1 MTSAWGRLGTMERIS
16 VGLPQLDTSPSATST
31 ASLNNMA
38 STSSHFQG
46 TGYGTSSSSV
56 RILFILGLLFCESM
70 FDGLCSSVV
79 HSLPDSP
86 FSLISPSFYHTWS
99 YTPSLTVPSLW
110 YHPHSIQPS
119 YLRPSSLPYISIVIL
134 PTQCSSLPTICPYQ
148 LRILS
153 WTSIA
158 ISPTFGI
165 SILYL
170 SFRILSTFVTYH
182 IHRSNFFY
190 CAFCSVPVPILPLSC
205 ALDLQVH
212 FLSPNTTQIPSNSSN
227 RSAR

>member
-1 MTSAWGRLGTMERIS
+1 MERIS
-16 VGLPQLDTSPSATST
+16 VGLPQVDTSPSATST

-56 RILFILGLLFCESM
+56 RILFILGPLTLFCESV
-70 FDGLCSSVV
+70 FDGLCSSVA
-79 HSLPDSP
+79 H
-86 FSLISPSFYHTWS
+86 
-99 YTPSLTVPSLW
+99 LTVPSLL

-134 PTQCSSLPTICPYQ
+134 PSQCSSLLTTCPYQ
-148 LRILS
+148 FRILY

-158 ISPTFGI
+158 ISPTFGS

-170 SFRILSTFVTYH
+170 SFLIPSTFVTYH
-182 IHRSNFFY
+182 INRSNFFY
-190 CAFCSVPVPILPLSC
+190 CAFCNVPAPILPLSC
-205 ALDLQVH
+205 TAFPRIFTFIFCHQTLH
-212 FLSPNTTQIPSNSSN
+212 IFLPILLTVLHAEGDFCIQFSIFL
-227 RSAR
+227 

>member
-1 MTSAWGRLGTMERIS
+1 MCQQWSNGEALVTSAWRRLGTMERIS
-16 VGLPQLDTSPSATST
+16 VGLPQLDISPSATST

-56 RILFILGLLFCESM
+56 RILFILGPLFCESV

-79 HSLPDSP
+79 HSL
-86 FSLISPSFYHTWS
+86 
-99 YTPSLTVPSLW
+99 
-110 YHPHSIQPS
+110 PHSIQPS
-119 YLRPSSLPYISIVIL
+119 YLRPSSLPYISIAIL
-134 PTQCSSLPTICPYQ
+134 PTQCSSLLTICPYQ
-148 LRILS
+148 FRIIS

-158 ISPTFGI
+158 ISPTFGV

-170 SFRILSTFVTYH
+170 SFLILSTFVTYH

-190 CAFCSVPVPILPLSC
+190 CAFCNVLAPILPLSC
-205 ALDLQVH
+205 TAFPRIFTFIFCHQTYTDSFQ
-212 FLSPNTTQIPSNSSN
+212 FF
-227 RSAR
+227 